1 MTLNNILNGLEY
13 SFIKGNIDVEISDII
28 YDSRKVTSGCVFVC
42 LKGATVDGHNFAKE
56 AIKKG
61 AVAVVY
67 EEELD
72 LDNVTCIKV
81 ENTRAALASM
91 SASFF
96 NHPANEIITI
106 GITGTKGKTTTT
118 CMVKSILEK
127 EGYKAGVIGTIGIII
142 GDEII
147 KTNNT
152 TPESYEIQKYMRLMI
167 DKGCKVVVMEAS
179 SLGLKWNRLDA
190 FTFDYGV
197 FMNLSPDHIGT
208 DEHETFE
215 EYVKCKSLLF
225 KKCKLGIVNID
236 DKDYANVI
244 ENHTCDIETFGFSDN
259 ADIVIYNRKLISRPG
274 YLGVHFDIKG
284 KYNLAVDAGTPG
296 KFSAYN
302 ATAAI
307 AICKHLNVS
316 DESIKEGLKNF
327 KVSGRVEIIDVPG
340 NYTLII
346 DYAHNEI
353 SMENILKTLKEYNP
367 KRLITL
373 FGSGGD
379 RSKQR
384 RFDMGEVSG
393 KLSDLSVL
401 TDDNPRF
408 ENVMDILNDIEV
420 GVKRSNGKYIKIP
433 DRAEAIKYC
442 MNNAQDGDIIV
453 LAGKGH
459 EDYQIVGDKKI
470 HFSERE
476 VIEEIISKHGTV
488 NN

>member
-1 MTLNNILNGLEY
+1 MKLNSVLNGLEY
-13 SFIKGNIDVEISDII
+13 SFVKGDIDTEVSDII
-28 YDSRKVTSGCVFVC
+28 YDSRRVITGCVFVC
-42 LKGATVDGHNFAKE
+42 LKGAAVDGHNFAKE
-56 AIKKG
+56 AVRKG
-61 AVAVVY
+61 AAAVVY

-72 LDNVTCIKV
+72 LDDVTCIKV

-118 CMVKSILEK
+118 CMIKSILEK
-127 EGYKAGVIGTIGIII
+127 EGYKAGVIGTIGVII
-142 GDEII
+142 GDKII

-167 DKGCKVVVMEAS
+167 NEGCKAIIMEAS
-179 SLGLKWNRLDA
+179 SLGLKWNRLDS

-197 FMNLSPDHIGT
+197 FMNLSADHIGM

-215 EYVKCKSLLF
+215 EYVECKSLLF
-225 KKCKLGIVNID
+225 RKCKLGIINID
-236 DKDYANVI
+236 DNRCFDVIKD
-244 ENHTCDIETFGFSDN
+244 HTCDIETFGFSDN
-259 ADIVIYNRKLISRPG
+259 ADIVAYNRELTSKPG
-274 YLGVHFDIKG
+274 YMGVHFDIKG
-284 KYNLAVDAGTPG
+284 KYSLSVDVGTPG

-307 AICKHLNVS
+307 AVCKNLNVS
-316 DESIKEGLKNF
+316 DKSIEEGLKNF
-327 KVSGRVEIIDVPG
+327 KVSGRVEIVDVPG
-340 NYTLII
+340 NYTMII

-379 RSKQR
+379 RSRQR
-384 RFDMGEVSG
+384 RFDMGEISG
-393 KLSDLSVL
+393 RLSDLSVL

-408 ENVMDILNDIEV
+408 EDVMDILADIEV

-442 MNNAQDGDIIV
+442 MDNAREGDIIV

-476 VIEEIISKHGTV
+476 VIEEIISKYGTA
-488 NN
+488 NS

>member
-1 MTLNNILNGLEY
+1 MKLNNILNGLEY
-13 SFIKGNIDVEISDII
+13 SLVKGNIDTEISDII
-28 YDSRKVTSGCVFVC
+28 YDSRKVVPGCVFVC
-42 LKGATVDGHNFAKE
+42 LKGASVDGHNFAKE
-56 AIKKG
+56 AVRKG
-61 AVAVVY
+61 AAAIVY

-72 LDNVTCIKV
+72 LDDVTCIKV

-96 NHPANEIITI
+96 DHPANEIVTI

-118 CMVKSILEK
+118 CMIKSILEK
-127 EGYKAGVIGTIGIII
+127 EGLKTGVIGTIGVII
-142 GDEII
+142 GDKII

-152 TPESYEIQKYMRLMI
+152 TPESYEIQKYMRQMI
-167 DKGCKVVVMEAS
+167 NEGCKAVVMEAS
-179 SLGLKWNRLDA
+179 SLGLKWNRLDS

-197 FMNLSPDHIGT
+197 FMNLSADHIGT

-215 EYVKCKSLLF
+215 EYVECKSLLF
-225 KKCKLGIVNID
+225 RKCKLGIVNID
-236 DKDYANVI
+236 DSKYVDVI
-244 ENHTCDIETFGFSDN
+244 RDHTCDIETFGFLDN
-259 ADIVIYNRKLISRPG
+259 ADIVAYNRKLISRPG

-284 KYNLAVDAGTPG
+284 KYDLSIDVGTPG

-307 AICKHLNVS
+307 AVCKHLNVS
-316 DESIKEGLKNF
+316 DRSIKEGLENF
-327 KVSGRVEIIDVPG
+327 KVSGRVEIVNVPG

-353 SMENILKTLKEYNP
+353 SMENILRTLKEYNP

-384 RFDMGEVSG
+384 RFDMGEISG

-408 ENVMDILNDIEV
+408 EDVMDILADIEV

-442 MNNAQDGDIIV
+442 MDNARDGDIIV

-459 EDYQIVGDKKI
+459 EDYQIVGDKKV

-476 VIEEIISKHGTV
+476 VIEEIISKYGTI
-488 NN
+488 NS

>member
-1 MTLNNILNGLEY
+1 MKLNSILNGLEY
-13 SFIKGNIDVEISDII
+13 SFIKGNIDTEISDII
-28 YDSRKVTSGCVFVC
+28 YDSRKIVPNCVFVC
-42 LKGATVDGHNFAKE
+42 LKGSTVDGHKFAKE
-56 AIKKG
+56 AIQNG
-61 AVAVVY
+61 ATAVVY

-72 LDNVTCIKV
+72 LLDTTCIKV
-81 ENTRAALASM
+81 ENARAALASM
-91 SASFF
+91 SANFF
-96 NHPANEIITI
+96 NHPASEITTI

-118 CMVKSILEK
+118 YMIKSILEQ
-127 EGYKAGVIGTIGIII
+127 EGLKTGVIGTIGITI
-142 GDEII
+142 GDKVI
-147 KTNNT
+147 KTDNT
-152 TPESYEIQKYMRLMI
+152 TPESYEIQKYMRKMI
-167 DKGCKVVVMEAS
+167 DAGCKAVVMEAS
-179 SLGLKWNRLDA
+179 SLGLKWNRLDS

-197 FMNLSPDHIGT
+197 FMNLSSDHIGT

-215 EYVKCKSLLF
+215 EYVRCKSMLF
-225 KKCKLGIVNID
+225 RKCKLGIINID
-236 DKDYANVI
+236 DESYKDII
-244 ENHTCDIETFGFSDN
+244 EEHTCNIETFGFSKN
-259 ADIVIYNRKLISRPG
+259 ADIVMYNRKLIYRPG
-274 YLGVHFDIKG
+274 YLGVHFDTDG
-284 KYNLAVDAGTPG
+284 KFNISVDVGTPG
-296 KFSAYN
+296 KFSVYN

-307 AICKHLNVS
+307 AVCKNLNVS
-316 DESIKEGLKNF
+316 DNSIKAGLKNF

-393 KLSDLSVL
+393 KLSDLSIL

-408 ENVMDILNDIEV
+408 ENVMDILDDIEV
-420 GVKRSNGKYIKIP
+420 GVKRVNGKYVKIP

-442 MNNAQDGDIIV
+442 MDIARDGDIIV

-459 EDYQIVGDKKI
+459 EDYQIVGDRKV

-476 VIEEIISKHGTV
+476 IIEEILSENGRVIS
-488 NN
+488 